1 MIKEE
6 IAETLKK
13 GVTLTGRVPVITQVQ
28 SVSGPVVCCCFLGNN
43 INWKVQFMTTFLEAI
58 ALS

>member
-43 INWKVQFMTTFLEAI
+43 IN
-58 ALS
+58 